1 MQPGP
6 HSYCL
11 PLDRNA
17 HLAAPISFLPSYH
30 SDPTSRSGRKP
41 HPGPLAYSPAG
52 GPAALVGIATYDSA
66 VHFYSLRSPTA
77 QPQML
82 VMSDTQ
88 DVFAPN
94 SGKLLMELEQHR
106 DALKALLEALPEMWA
121 ANRVNDNCAGA
132 AIEVGPG
139 TGRERP
145 SRSGQRGT
153 RGGQRSWR

>member
-1 MQPGP
+1 M
-6 HSYCL
+6 
-11 PLDRNA
+11 
-17 HLAAPISFLPSYH
+17 
-30 SDPTSRSGRKP
+30 
-41 HPGPLAYSPAG
+41 
-52 GPAALVGIATYDSA
+52 GIATYDSA

-132 AIEVGPG
+132 AIEVGAGPG
-139 TGRERP
+139 RLLRWGWTREGDRC
-145 SRSGQRGT
+145 
-153 RGGQRSWR
+153 GGERDGSKVG